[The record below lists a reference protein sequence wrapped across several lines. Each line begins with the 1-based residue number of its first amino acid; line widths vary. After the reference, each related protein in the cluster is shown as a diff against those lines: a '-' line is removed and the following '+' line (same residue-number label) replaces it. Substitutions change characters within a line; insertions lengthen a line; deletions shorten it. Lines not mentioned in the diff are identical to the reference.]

1 MYYFY
6 FSCTCL
12 ITITFIINH
21 CGCLK
26 KITFIPDALQYDFE
40 TEMRESPKHETYRR
54 RTIDTKKPEMEL
66 MSKIKN
72 FPKLRTTD
80 MTNKYLSPHV
90 IHAVYE
96 AQNIEK
102 HPFCNSADSLRV
114 RRNYHNYQKIRV
126 LGEGAQGTVYKI
138 INQEG
143 IPPEAVMKTYNAHGD
158 FIMQVNAQ
166 YALNRLIPSF
176 QLLGVLRSVDE
187 TKTIMRNAGC

>member
-1 MYYFY
+1 
-6 FSCTCL
+6 
-12 ITITFIINH
+12 
-21 CGCLK
+21 
-26 KITFIPDALQYDFE
+26 
-40 TEMRESPKHETYRR
+40 MRESRNHERYRI

-80 MTNKYLSPHV
+80 MTNKYLGRHV

-102 HPFCNSADSLRV
+102 HSFCNSADSLSV
-114 RRNYHNYQKIRV
+114 RRDYHNYHKIRV
-126 LGEGAQGTVYKI
+126 LGEGVQGTVYKI

-143 IPPEAVMKTYNAHGD
+143 IPPEAVMKTYHAYGD

-176 QLLGVLRSVDE
+176 QLLGVLRSVNE
-187 TKTIMRNAGC
+187 SNIIMRNAGC